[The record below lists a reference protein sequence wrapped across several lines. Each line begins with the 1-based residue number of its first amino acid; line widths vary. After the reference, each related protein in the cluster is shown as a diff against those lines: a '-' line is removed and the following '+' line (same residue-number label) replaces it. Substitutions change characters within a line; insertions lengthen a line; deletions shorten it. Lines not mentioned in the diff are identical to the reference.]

1 MKQPKE
7 KATELTEYFD
17 NPKNNCQT
25 DNAIQCALKVVNE
38 IIKENHEID
47 KEADIPQE
55 LVRLL
60 IKRLNFWQAV
70 KKELIK

>member
-7 KATELTEYFD
+7 IATELTEYFD

-25 DNAIQCALKVVNE
+25 DNAIQCALKVVDE
-38 IIKENHEID
+38 ILESYNMANVEYEDGCFKTY
-47 KEADIPQE
+47 
-55 LVRLL
+55 
-60 IKRLNFWQAV
+60 WQAV